1 MSIEIRNI
9 KKGRK
14 LNMKGGIV
22 VDGFPSTGLVNAIAS
37 ECLIRSSG
45 TELYAI
51 VDSPE
56 FPSLSIISNS
66 TPRFPAR
73 LHVNESLK
81 VAFFISEFNIHPAMQ
96 STLARTIL
104 KWALQNECKMI
115 VSAAGIVNNESE
127 VGKSN
132 DAPSGLEQQA
142 ILAVGSTPSTAK
154 IIKENGFIPL
164 RSGSIGGI
172 PATLL
177 NEGSLTGQGVIVLIV
192 NTILD
197 APDFRAAALISDA
210 VIKLIPGLSCDVGSL
225 LGEAQV
231 IESKMKQIRDNHK
244 KSSYIA

>member
-1 MSIEIRNI
+1 M
-9 KKGRK
+9 
-14 LNMKGGIV
+14 
-22 VDGFPSTGLVNAIAS
+22 
-37 ECLIRSSG
+37 
-45 TELYAI
+45 
-51 VDSPE
+51 
-56 FPSLSIISNS
+56 II
-66 TPRFPAR
+66 
-73 LHVNESLK
+73 
-81 VAFFISEFNIHPAMQ
+81 
-96 STLARTIL
+96 
-104 KWALQNECKMI
+104 
-115 VSAAGIVNNESE
+115 SAAGIVNNESE

-132 DAPSGLEQQA
+132 DAPNGLEEQA